1 MVTVSFISVRFLRLA
16 GTATASPPVAVRWAS
31 DHEPAAVN
39 VQTATDRPYHED
51 GLPIPRRYWSA
62 AGIWLALAMAVLDG
76 AIANVALPVIAREL
90 GASPAASVWVINAY
104 QLTITILL
112 LPLAALG
119 DRIGY
124 KCIYIP
130 GLALFTLGSVGCALG
145 GTLDLLI
152 AARVFQGIGAAC
164 IMSMNAALVRA
175 TYPAEMLGRG
185 IGYNAMVLSISAAV
199 GPTLAALIL
208 SVASWQWLFLINLPI
223 GIAALVVGRVSLP
236 DPLGHGR
243 PFDWPSAL
251 LSGAMMGLIV
261 FGAETFARE
270 SSTIGVA
277 LVVVGAI
284 AAIAL
289 VRREWGAP
297 NPLMPLDLLKIPVFT
312 LSIATSIV
320 SFAAQ
325 MLAYVAIPFLFQTV
339 LGRSV
344 FATGLLMTPWPLAVG
359 VAAPIAGRLA
369 DRINAGLLGGIGLA
383 IFAAGLF
390 FLSRLGA
397 SPDNFDIAWRMAVC
411 GLGFGLFQSPNNRT
425 IVSAAPKPR
434 SGAAG
439 GMLATARLLGQTAGA
454 VAVGVAF
461 HLSGVRVTP
470 ALLLAASI
478 AALVAAAISLLR
490 LNVAPPGRIAVYK
503 PILD

>member
-1 MVTVSFISVRFLRLA
+1 MGWTSDQ
-16 GTATASPPVAVRWAS
+16 WA
-31 DHEPAAVN
+31 AAVN
-39 VQTATDRPYHED
+39 VQTATDRTHHED

-76 AIANVALPVIAREL
+76 AIANVALPVIADQL
-90 GASPAASVWVINAY
+90 GASPSASVWVINAY

-130 GLALFTLGSVGCALG
+130 GLALFTLGSVACALG

-152 AARVFQGIGAAC
+152 AARVFQGVGAAG

-175 TYPAEMLGRG
+175 TYPANMLGRG
-185 IGYNAMVLSISAAV
+185 IGYNAMVLSVSAAV

-223 GIAALVVGRVSLP
+223 GIAAFIVGKKALP
-236 DPLGHGR
+236 DPHGHGK

-251 LSGAMMGLIV
+251 LSAAMMGLIV

-270 SSTIGVA
+270 GWGFGAAMIAGGFIAGAA
-277 LVVVGAI
+277 LVWRDWRKPA
-284 AAIAL
+284 
-289 VRREWGAP
+289 
-297 NPLMPLDLLKIPVFT
+297 PLMPLDLLRIPIFS
-312 LSIATSIV
+312 LSILTSIV

-325 MLAYVAIPFLFQTV
+325 MLAYVAIPFLFQSV
-339 LGRSV
+339 LGRTV

-369 DRINAGLLGGIGLA
+369 DRVNAGLLGGIGLA
-383 IFAAGLF
+383 VFAAGLF
-390 FLSRLGA
+390 LLSRLGA
-397 SPDNFDIAWRMAVC
+397 DPSNLDIAWRMAVC
-411 GLGFGLFQSPNNRT
+411 GLGFGFYQSPNNRT
-425 IVSAAPKPR
+425 IVSSAPKPR

-439 GMLATARLLGQTAGA
+439 GMLATARLLGQTTGA

-461 HLSGVRVTP
+461 HLAGVHVTP
-470 ALLLAASI
+470 SLLFVASI
-478 AALVAAAISLLR
+478 AAVAAAGISLLR
-490 LNVAPPGRIAVYK
+490 LNVAPPGRVAVYK

>member
-1 MVTVSFISVRFLRLA
+1 VNRE
-16 GTATASPPVAVRWAS
+16 TATA
-31 DHEPAAVN
+31 
-39 VQTATDRPYHED
+39 DRQAED
-51 GLPIPRRYWSA
+51 GLPVPRRYWSVIS
-62 AGIWLALAMAVLDG
+62 IWLALTMAVLDG
-76 AIANVALPVIAREL
+76 AIANVALPTIGREL
-90 GASPAASVWVINAY
+90 GASPAMSVWIINAY

-175 TYPAEMLGRG
+175 TYPASMLGRG
-185 IGYNAMVLSISAAV
+185 IGYNAMVLSMSAAT

-208 SVASWQWLFLINLPI
+208 SVGSWPWLFLINLPI
-223 GIAALVVGRVSLP
+223 GIAALIIGRKSLP
-236 DPLGHGR
+236 DPHGHGQ
-243 PFDWPSAL
+243 PFDWISAL
-251 LSGAMMGLIV
+251 LSAAMMGCIV
-261 FGAETFARE
+261 FGAEDFARE
-270 SSTIGVA
+270 GNWLA
-277 LVVVGAI
+277 LGLVVIGLAAGAL
-284 AAIAL
+284 L
-289 VRREWGAP
+289 VWREWSEP
-297 NPLMPLDLLKIPVFT
+297 RPLIPLDLLRIPIFT
-312 LSIATSIV
+312 LSITTSVV

-325 MLAYVAIPFLFQTV
+325 MLAYVALPFLFQSV

-344 FATGLLMTPWPLAVG
+344 IATGLLMTPWPIAVG
-359 VAAPIAGRLA
+359 IAAPVAGRLA
-369 DRINAGLLGGIGLA
+369 DRLNAGLLGGIGLA
-383 IFAAGLF
+383 VFAAGLF

-397 SPDNFDIAWRMAVC
+397 SPGNFDIVWRMALC

-439 GMLATARLLGQTAGA
+439 GMLATARLLGQTGGA
-454 VAVGVAF
+454 VAVGAAF
-461 HLSGVRVTP
+461 HVAGVRIAP
-470 ALLLAASI
+470 ELMLAAAI
-478 AALVAAAISLLR
+478 AALVAAGLSLTRLR
-490 LNVAPPGRIAVYK
+490 VAPPARVAVYR

>member
-1 MVTVSFISVRFLRLA
+1 MRNLRDAPKSGL
-16 GTATASPPVAVRWAS
+16 
-31 DHEPAAVN
+31 HVN
-39 VQTATDRPYHED
+39 LERNLEVPSEQD
-51 GLPIPRRYWSA
+51 GLPIPRRYWSVIS
-62 AGIWLALAMAVLDG
+62 IWLALTMAVLDG
-76 AIANVALPVIAREL
+76 AIANVALPVIAHQL

-130 GLALFTLGSVGCALG
+130 GLALFTLGSVGCAAG
-145 GTLDLLI
+145 GTLTLLI
-152 AARVFQGIGAAC
+152 ASRVFQGIGAAC

-175 TYPAEMLGRG
+175 TYPASMLGRG

-199 GPTLAALIL
+199 GPTLAAIIL
-208 SVASWQWLFLINLPI
+208 SVATWQWLFLINLPI
-223 GIAALVVGRVSLP
+223 GIAALIVGRKALP
-236 DPLGHGR
+236 EPQGHGR
-243 PFDWPSAL
+243 PFDWPSAM
-251 LSGAMMGLIV
+251 LSAAMMGLIV

-270 SSTIGVA
+270 SSSVGFAMVIVGVLAGAA
-277 LVVVGAI
+277 LVW
-284 AAIAL
+284 
-289 VRREWGAP
+289 REWGVA
-297 NPLMPLDLLKIPVFT
+297 NPLMPLDLLRIPIFS
-312 LSIATSIV
+312 LSISTSVV

-325 MLAYVAIPFLFQTV
+325 MLAYVSIPFLFQSV

-359 VAAPIAGRLA
+359 VAAPLAGRLA

-397 SPDNFDIAWRMAVC
+397 SPDNLDIVWRMALC

-439 GMLATARLLGQTAGA
+439 GMLATARLLGQTTGA

-461 HLSGVRVTP
+461 HLAGVHVTP
-470 ALLLAASI
+470 TLLFAAAI
-478 AALVAAAISLLR
+478 AALIAAGISLLR
-490 LNVAPPGRIAVYK
+490 LNVTPPGRVAVYK